1 MGLLIP
7 LVIILVELFAPTYIG
22 LLAAILNFFM
32 PDSVPY
38 IDEIVGMVVM
48 GKKLLS
54 GGDN

>member
-7 LVIILVELFAPTYIG
+7 LVIIVVELVAPTYIG

-32 PDSVPY
+32 PDSIPY